1 MPGMAELFPDKYP
14 KGRQCCRTYMY
25 NVWNT
30 LYPEDVMAVINHANS
45 QRFSIQNDQMKED
58 SIMITEA
65 WKQELQSMPF
75 ISK

>member
-1 MPGMAELFPDKYP
+1 
-14 KGRQCCRTYMY
+14 MY

-30 LYPEDVMAVINHANS
+30 LYPEDVKAVIQHANS
-45 QRFSIQNDQMKED
+45 QRFSVQNEQMKED

-65 WKQELQSMPF
+65 WKEELESMPF